1 MDFSFVSGAATAIK
15 TAIDIGRSALAVR
28 DTVLIAGEV
37 ARMNDQLLQAQQSLF
52 AHNTALLD
60 LQQIH
65 FETRDK
71 LRIATEQ
78 LAEKGRYVLFQTGV
92 GQFAYRV
99 NLAPAF
105 GGGGEPVLPEPLH
118 YICQQCFDRVGEK
131 VVLRFEDSDQT
142 PALGCPACK
151 AWVLADLVAGEIRSG
166 FR

>member
-1 MDFSFVSGAATAIK
+1 MDFSFITGTAKGIK
-15 TAIDIGRSALAVR
+15 TAIDIGRNALAVR
-28 DTVLIAGEV
+28 DAVLIAGEV

-52 AHNTALLD
+52 AHNAALLD

-99 NLAPAF
+99 NLAPAQS
-105 GGGGEPVLPEPLH
+105 GTSEPVRSEPLH

-131 VVLRFEDSDQT
+131 VVLRFDDSDSA
-142 PALGCPACK
+142 PALGCPSCK
-151 AWVLADLVAGEIRSG
+151 AWVLADLVATEIRS
-166 FR
+166 RIR